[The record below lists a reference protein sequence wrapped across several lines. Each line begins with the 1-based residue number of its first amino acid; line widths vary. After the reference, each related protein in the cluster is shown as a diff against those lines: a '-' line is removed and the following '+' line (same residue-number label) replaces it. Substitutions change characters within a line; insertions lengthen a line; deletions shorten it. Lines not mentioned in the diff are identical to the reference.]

1 MMTFD
6 EIRFPN
12 CASPSVEIIFGA
24 ITFGH
29 SMFGIVAITKEQ
41 SNLLNTYGHMLIMS
55 CCIKFLFIV
64 ASVGMHQVTPRR
76 HFMTSVTALGM
87 ISSTIELIL
96 IMCICQFTKLVKRGD
111 AARQEIQSI
120 HSYYVERRSRSR
132 SQSRGRSLY
141 SHNSHIYGSPT
152 PKRSVS
158 RAESYQEMS
167 IATESASYYV
177 PPPIYLKLDR

>member
-1 MMTFD
+1 MTTYASPRLTRTTLLVTISLIFFAGCYMLLIGIFHTINYVSTQKQNNGNTNITIDGEMMTFD

-64 ASVGMHQVTPRR
+64 GKLCVCLINICIILPSYNKKTYIRHLQHRLECIRSHQD
-76 HFMTSVTALGM
+76 A
-87 ISSTIELIL
+87 IL
-96 IMCICQFTKLVKRGD
+96 
-111 AARQEIQSI
+111 
-120 HSYYVERRSRSR
+120 
-132 SQSRGRSLY
+132 
-141 SHNSHIYGSPT
+141 
-152 PKRSVS
+152 
-158 RAESYQEMS
+158 
-167 IATESASYYV
+167 
-177 PPPIYLKLDR
+177 